1 MRIFDDPV
9 LQKIAKKHQKSVAA
23 VILNWLLWRK
33 INVIPKSD
41 EIKEI
46 EENFHCDE
54 FEMAKEDYE
63 EISKLNK
70 NLRAIDPMNINSF
83 NCSYGLPVF
92 D

>member
-1 MRIFDDPV
+1 
-9 LQKIAKKHQKSVAA
+9 LQAIGKKYQKSVPA
-23 VILNWLLWRK
+23 VILNWLLWRR
-33 INVIPKSD
+33 INIIPKSD

-54 FEMAKEDYE
+54 FVMSAEDYE

-70 NLRAIDPMNINSF
+70 NIRSIDALNKNNYSG
-83 NCSYGLPVF
+83 GLPVF